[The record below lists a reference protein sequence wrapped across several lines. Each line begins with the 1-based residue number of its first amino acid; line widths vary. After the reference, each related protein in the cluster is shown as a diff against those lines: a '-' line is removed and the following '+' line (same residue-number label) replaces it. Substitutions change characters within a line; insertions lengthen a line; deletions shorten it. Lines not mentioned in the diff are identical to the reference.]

1 MQHDFD
7 TVIDRHGTGS
17 LKWQRYAEEVL
28 PMWVA
33 DADFAVSPA
42 ITAAIRARLDHPVFG
57 YASADAGLRQTIV
70 TAMAETYGWK
80 IEPEHLLF
88 IPGVVT
94 AFNMALK
101 ALLQPGDGVLVQT
114 PAYPPILQAHRNWG
128 LTPVEHVMHPG
139 PHGDYALDLE
149 AFDEAAA
156 ASRAFLLCNPHNPT
170 GRVFTRAELA
180 HMAETC
186 LARDLII
193 IADEI
198 HCDLLF
204 DGRRHIPIASLSPE
218 IAARTITLMSA
229 SKTFN
234 IAGLKAAFAI
244 IPDKALR
251 DRVAAAHLGLV
262 GSVNVLGLEATRAAF
277 AEGTPWKDDLVAYL
291 EGNRDWLEEAVRRRL
306 PGIAFRKPE
315 GTYLAWLDCKGI
327 GLNEEAYDFFLR
339 KAKVAFNPGPEFGTP
354 GRDFVRLNFACPRA
368 TLEEGVA
375 RMERAIKA
383 RR

>member
-17 LKWQRYAEEVL
+17 LKWQRYPDDVL

-33 DADFAVSPA
+33 DADFAISPA
-42 ITAAIRARLDHPVFG
+42 ITEAMRARLDHPVYG
-57 YASADAGLRQTIV
+57 YASADADLRRTIV
-70 TAMAETYGWK
+70 TAMAETYGWA
-80 IEPEHLLF
+80 IEPEHLVF

-114 PAYPPILQAHRNWG
+114 PAYPPILQAHANWG
-128 LTPVEHVMHPG
+128 LTPIEHVIAPG
-139 PHGDYALDLE
+139 PNGDYALDLDS
-149 AFDEAAA
+149 FDAALENA
-156 ASRAFLLCNPHNPT
+156 RAFLLCNPHNPT
-170 GRVFTRAELA
+170 GRVFTREELT
-180 HMAETC
+180 HMAEAC
-186 LARDLII
+186 LARGLPI

-198 HCDLLF
+198 HCDLVF
-204 DGRRHIPIASLSPE
+204 DGRRHIPVASLSPE
-218 IAARTITLMSA
+218 IAARTVTLMSA

-244 IPDKALR
+244 ITDKALR
-251 DRVAAAHLGLV
+251 DRVSKTHLGLV
-262 GSVNVLGLEATRAAF
+262 GSVNVMGLEATRAAF
-277 AEGTPWKDDLVAYL
+277 GESKPWKDDLVAYL
-291 EGNRDWLEEAVRRRL
+291 QANRDWLEEAVRTRL

-315 GTYLAWLDCKGI
+315 GTYLAWMDCKGL

-339 KAKVAFNPGPEFGTP
+339 EAKVAFNPGPEFGAV

-375 RMERAIKA
+375 RMEAAINA